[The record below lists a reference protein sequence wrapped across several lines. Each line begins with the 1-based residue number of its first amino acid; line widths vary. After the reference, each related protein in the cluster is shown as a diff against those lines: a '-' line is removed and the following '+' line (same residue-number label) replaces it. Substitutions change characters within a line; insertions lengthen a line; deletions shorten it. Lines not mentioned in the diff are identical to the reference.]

1 MQSSKASV
9 TPEILDAVQDLKSD
23 RTSNVAAIQALK
35 HRDNTTNFFYLAG
48 VYAVIAITVGV
59 SIWGFHSLTEAG
71 YPWWYKVPVAVL
83 AILIMGGAQH
93 QLAGAVHEA
102 SHFML
107 FKHRKLNELAGDW
120 LAAFPIYTTSYQYR
134 VQHLAHHQFV
144 NDPVRDPD
152 IAQLKES
159 DHWLDFPMPQI
170 DLIKEIARALWPQ
183 RLIRYTLTRA
193 RYAAVGFDGHAYVD
207 PEAKGSRWTVRLGL
221 LFAVAVPI
229 VSAQFSRHGYDAIS
243 VGIILLSFVGV
254 IGYYILAPDRAFA
267 ATRLQPV
274 ISHRA
279 TAISRITYL
288 GVLYLGAAVLHA
300 AGYGAWNYL
309 LLFWFIPLFTTFPLF
324 MVLRQWVQHGNAD
337 RGRYTS
343 SHVFLVNPLLRYCV
357 FPWGQDYHLPH
368 HLQASVPHFRLK
380 KLHELMLD
388 DPEYRAQASV
398 LNGFTPSAAGVSILE
413 ALSPAF
419 SRAQLAPVH
428 VDDATLEYAEL
439 SDAAAIRRESD
450 LSRSAG

>member
-1 MQSSKASV
+1 MPLDELNSKPPLV
-9 TPEILDAVQDLKSD
+9 VRGDAGKQNRAAD
-23 RTSNVAAIQALK
+23 VAAIQALK
-35 HRDNTTNFFYLAG
+35 ERDNVTNFTYLAG
-48 VYAVIAITVGV
+48 VYSVIAVTVAAT
-59 SIWGFHSLTEAG
+59 IWSFGAISEAG
-71 YPWWYKVPVAVL
+71 ISWWWKIPPALL
-83 AILIMGGAQH
+83 AIIIMGGSQH

-102 SHFML
+102 AHFML
-107 FKHRKLNELAGDW
+107 FKNRRLNELAGDW
-120 LAAFPIYTTSYQYR
+120 LAAFPIYTTTYQYR

-144 NDPVRDPD
+144 NDPIRDPD
-152 IAQLKES
+152 ISQLKES

-170 DLIKEIARALWPQ
+170 DLLKEFARALWPQ

-207 PEAKGSRWTVRLGL
+207 PDRKGSPWTIRLGL

-229 VSAQFSRHGYDAIS
+229 IAARLSRWEMGEFAIA
-243 VGIILLSFVGV
+243 IIAASFVCV
-254 IGYYILAPDRAFA
+254 VAYYALAPARSFV
-267 ATRLQPV
+267 ATRLEPV

-279 TAISRITYL
+279 TAISRITFLAVVYL
-288 GVLYLGAAVLHA
+288 IAAVLHN
-300 AGYGAWNYL
+300 AGYGGWNYL
-309 LLFWFIPLFTTFPLF
+309 LLFWFVPLFTTFPLF

-368 HLQASVPHFRLK
+368 HLQASVPHFRLRQ
-380 KLHELMLD
+380 LHELMLN

-398 LNGFTPSAAGVSILE
+398 LNGFAPNRSGVSILE

-419 SRAQLAPVH
+419 VRAPNARVH
-428 VDDATLEYAEL
+428 VDDASLEYAEVR
-439 SDAAAIRRESD
+439 DPAAIRRESE
-450 LSRSAG
+450 LSRQAD